1 MSSNPFLDQVRSSF
15 QRSRSLNAG
24 PSLQPNRVISEI
36 QNRLERELATAKEQ
50 AIATFEGLAI
60 HTDLPGSS
68 PSNSESSSD
77 QEEEEMAANEFMG
90 DLDIPT
96 IPASPSSILLP
107 TAARNYELKSSHL
120 NMLPSFYGLPNE
132 DPLTHIKDIFNV
144 VSSFPLTGVTEE
156 QLRMRVFPYT
166 LKDKAKY
173 WLNSLKPGSLMTW
186 GAIQKKFLEKYFSTQ
201 KTDMLR
207 DKIFLFAQQ
216 DDESFCEAWERFNGL
231 LNQCPHHGIPLKLQ
245 MRMFHKE
252 LTPSSHNIFTNF
264 AGGSYKTKT
273 PEETYELFEEIAMET
288 QHTDTRGKRIAGGSN
303 DSSSV
308 QISKLEQKLDALLA
322 LNSRNPLK
330 EVCSICETH
339 DHPTISCPFGAA
351 YPEFVQEQAKLVNSY
366 NRGPINDPYS
376 QSYNPGWR
384 NHPNFSW
391 RNTQNQANP
400 PSLQRPQQSSSLED
414 IVKQMAINQSNFQQT
429 TQAAISK
436 LEVQL
441 GQIATEIA
449 QREPGKWPSQTVI
462 NPKNQEAKAVHVLR
476 SGKIVDNKVGSDLS
490 NDVVVV
496 EDEDEEETT
505 TMEGEQP
512 KTSQSAPKAKSDSQ
526 EPNPFQL
533 HKRDDKF
540 VPSHLHQDRYIPPPP
555 YIPPIPFPG
564 RLKKANQDKAFKEI
578 YDILSKVNINL
589 PLLDVVKQIPASG
602 KFIKHLMTH
611 KLNFTPSEE
620 VKLNKNVSAV
630 LQRKLPP
637 KLEDPGSFNIP
648 INIGDKT
655 VGRAMLDL
663 GASINVMPYSVYQAL
678 GLEGIKKTSI
688 RLELADHSI
697 KYPRGIVED
706 ILVQVNTLIL
716 PADFVVMDM
725 EDNPYVD
732 RVDPIL
738 LGRPFM
744 ATADTIIKVK
754 DGTLSMT
761 VLGETVEFKK
771 KSNDALEAVLTQE
784 EEDLFESEFQE
795 VMAALEVFQPY
806 PPSFRPPLEPLASS
820 STKLEPSIITPP
832 KLELKPLP
840 NHLKYAYL
848 GANETLPVIIA
859 ASLTSHEEDSLIEVL
874 KEHKT
879 ALGWTIADIK
889 GISPSMCM
897 HRILMEEDS
906 KPSRDAQRRLNP
918 NMKEVVRAEVLKLL
932 DVGIIYP
939 ISDSKW
945 VIIKFPL
952 LREDQEK
959 TTFTCPFGTFAY
971 RRMPFGL
978 CNAPAT
984 FQRCMMAIFSDMVE
998 RFMEV
1003 FMDDFSVFG
1012 SSFDD
1017 CLHHLSLVLTRCQE
1031 TNLILNWEK
1040 CHFMVRQGIVLGHV
1054 VSNKGIQ
1061 VDKAKI
1067 NIITNL
1073 PPPSSVKGV
1082 RSFLGHAGFYRR
1094 FIKKFSSISRPLCN
1108 LLAKDAVFEFDEICM
1123 EAFTTLKKELTS
1135 APIIIAPDW
1144 SLPFEIMCDASD
1156 FAIGAVLGQKKNK
1169 LPHVIHYASRTLND
1183 AQLNYSTTE
1192 KELLA
1197 VVFALEKFRPY
1208 LVGSKVIVYSDH
1220 AALRYLLTKKDS
1232 KPRLIRWIL
1241 LLQEFDLE
1249 IRDKKGCENV
1259 VADHLSRIVVEE
1271 QGEAVLPLN
1280 ETFPDEQLY
1289 VAQVK
1294 EPWYADFVNY
1304 LACGVLRN
1312 DLTYQD
1318 KKKFFSMV
1326 KHYVWDEP
1334 FLFKHCPDQ
1343 LIRRCVPEEE
1353 QESILRHSHE
1363 LACGGHFGA
1372 KKTALKILQSG
1383 FFWPTLFKDAFNF
1396 CVKCD
1401 RCQRMGNISRRNE
1414 LPLKNILFVELFD
1427 VWGID
1432 FMGPFPS
1439 SFGYTYILVAVD
1451 YVSKWVEAIATKTN
1465 DHKVVLKFLRDNIFT
1480 RFGTPRAVI
1489 SDGGSHFCNKLF
1501 EALMKK
1507 YNITHRVST
1516 PYHPQTSGQVEISN
1530 REIKQILEK
1539 VVNSTRKDWA
1549 AKLNDALW
1557 AYRTAYKTPI
1567 GMSPYRLVFGKAC
1580 HLPMEL
1586 EHNAF
1591 WAIKKLNFDLDK
1603 AGHVRKFQLNELEE
1617 IRHESYES
1625 AKLYKERTKSY
1636 HDRNIQR
1643 KEFTKGKL
1651 KSRWLGPFTVV
1662 NVSPYGAVEIQN
1674 PKDGSTFKVNGQRL
1688 KPFYEGMPVGIQTG
1702 HVVDHLPFV
1711 QSS

>member
-1 MSSNPFLDQVRSSF
+1 
-15 QRSRSLNAG
+15 
-24 PSLQPNRVISEI
+24 
-36 QNRLERELATAKEQ
+36 
-50 AIATFEGLAI
+50 
-60 HTDLPGSS
+60 
-68 PSNSESSSD
+68 
-77 QEEEEMAANEFMG
+77 
-90 DLDIPT
+90 
-96 IPASPSSILLP
+96 
-107 TAARNYELKSSHL
+107 
-120 NMLPSFYGLPNE
+120 
-132 DPLTHIKDIFNV
+132 
-144 VSSFPLTGVTEE
+144 
-156 QLRMRVFPYT
+156 
-166 LKDKAKY
+166 
-173 WLNSLKPGSLMTW
+173 
-186 GAIQKKFLEKYFSTQ
+186 
-201 KTDMLR
+201 
-207 DKIFLFAQQ
+207 
-216 DDESFCEAWERFNGL
+216 
-231 LNQCPHHGIPLKLQ
+231 
-245 MRMFHKE
+245 
-252 LTPSSHNIFTNF
+252 
-264 AGGSYKTKT
+264 
-273 PEETYELFEEIAMET
+273 
-288 QHTDTRGKRIAGGSN
+288 
-303 DSSSV
+303 
-308 QISKLEQKLDALLA
+308 
-322 LNSRNPLK
+322 
-330 EVCSICETH
+330 
-339 DHPTISCPFGAA
+339 
-351 YPEFVQEQAKLVNSY
+351 
-366 NRGPINDPYS
+366 
-376 QSYNPGWR
+376 
-384 NHPNFSW
+384 
-391 RNTQNQANP
+391 
-400 PSLQRPQQSSSLED
+400 
-414 IVKQMAINQSNFQQT
+414 
-429 TQAAISK
+429 
-436 LEVQL
+436 
-441 GQIATEIA
+441 
-449 QREPGKWPSQTVI
+449 
-462 NPKNQEAKAVHVLR
+462 
-476 SGKIVDNKVGSDLS
+476 
-490 NDVVVV
+490 
-496 EDEDEEETT
+496 
-505 TMEGEQP
+505 
-512 KTSQSAPKAKSDSQ
+512 
-526 EPNPFQL
+526 
-533 HKRDDKF
+533 
-540 VPSHLHQDRYIPPPP
+540 
-555 YIPPIPFPG
+555 
-564 RLKKANQDKAFKEI
+564 
-578 YDILSKVNINL
+578 
-589 PLLDVVKQIPASG
+589 
-602 KFIKHLMTH
+602 
-611 KLNFTPSEE
+611 
-620 VKLNKNVSAV
+620 
-630 LQRKLPP
+630 
-637 KLEDPGSFNIP
+637 
-648 INIGDKT
+648 
-655 VGRAMLDL
+655 
-663 GASINVMPYSVYQAL
+663 
-678 GLEGIKKTSI
+678 
-688 RLELADHSI
+688 
-697 KYPRGIVED
+697 
-706 ILVQVNTLIL
+706 
-716 PADFVVMDM
+716 
-725 EDNPYVD
+725 
-732 RVDPIL
+732 
-738 LGRPFM
+738 
-744 ATADTIIKVK
+744 
-754 DGTLSMT
+754 
-761 VLGETVEFKK
+761 
-771 KSNDALEAVLTQE
+771 
-784 EEDLFESEFQE
+784 
-795 VMAALEVFQPY
+795 
-806 PPSFRPPLEPLASS
+806 
-820 STKLEPSIITPP
+820 
-832 KLELKPLP
+832 
-840 NHLKYAYL
+840 
-848 GANETLPVIIA
+848 
-859 ASLTSHEEDSLIEVL
+859 
-874 KEHKT
+874 
-879 ALGWTIADIK
+879 
-889 GISPSMCM
+889 
-897 HRILMEEDS
+897 S

-945 VIIKFPL
+945 VSPVQVVPKKSRITVVKN
-952 LREDQEK
+952 EK
-959 TTFTCPFGTFAY
+959 
-971 RRMPFGL
+971 
-978 CNAPAT
+978 N
-984 FQRCMMAIFSDMVE
+984 E
-998 RFMEV
+998 
-1003 FMDDFSVFG
+1003 
-1012 SSFDD
+1012 
-1017 CLHHLSLVLTRCQE
+1017 LVPTR
-1031 TNLILNWEK
+1031 TITGW
-1040 CHFMVRQGIVLGHV
+1040 R
-1054 VSNKGIQ
+1054 GIQ

-1094 FIKKFSSISRPLCN
+1094 FIKKISSISRPLCN

-1123 EAFTTLKKELTS
+1123 EAFTTFKKELTS

-1220 AALRYLLTKKDS
+1220 AALRYLLTKKDA

-1249 IRDKKGCENV
+1249 IRDKKGCEKV

-1353 QESILRHSHE
+1353 QEN
-1363 LACGGHFGA
+1363 
-1372 KKTALKILQSG
+1372 
-1383 FFWPTLFKDAFNF
+1383 AFNF

-1401 RCQRMGNISRRNE
+1401 RCQRMGNISSRNE

-1567 GMSPYRLVFGKAC
+1567 EMSPYRLVFGKAC

-1617 IRHESYES
+1617 IRHESYEN

-1643 KEFTKGKL
+1643 KEFTK
-1651 KSRWLGPFTVV
+1651 
-1662 NVSPYGAVEIQN
+1662 
-1674 PKDGSTFKVNGQRL
+1674 
-1688 KPFYEGMPVGIQTG
+1688 
-1702 HVVDHLPFV
+1702 
-1711 QSS
+1711 